1 MRGRN
6 RVGGTTLLV
15 AGIMVLGI
23 ACGNWRY
30 IAALTRAVRGAQTAR
45 KLAQHPLGNKIC
57 GTGFL
62 VMDAQHAP

>member
-1 MRGRN
+1 
-6 RVGGTTLLV
+6 
-15 AGIMVLGI
+15 MVLGI